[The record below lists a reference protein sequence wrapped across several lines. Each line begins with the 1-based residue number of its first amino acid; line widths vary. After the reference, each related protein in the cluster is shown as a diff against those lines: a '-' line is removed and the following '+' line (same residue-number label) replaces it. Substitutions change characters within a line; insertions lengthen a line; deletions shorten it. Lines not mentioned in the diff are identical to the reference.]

1 MTTLSIIATVNK
13 TGKIIYL
20 THGHRAYIGDTLI
33 DMKELQGKFIHE
45 LTIDNVR
52 ACASYLTGY
61 LGREVTAIEL
71 FKVIEKNHTE
81 YTKQY
86 T

>member
-1 MTTLSIIATVNK
+1 MKTLSIIATVNK
-13 TGKIIYL
+13 TGKISSL
-20 THGHRAYIGDTLI
+20 SHGYQACTGDVII

-61 LGREVTAIEL
+61 LGREVKAIEL
-71 FKVIEKNHTE
+71 FAVIEKN

-86 T
+86 G